1 MTRFLLAALA
11 LILIAVAAYACD
23 LFAGLPPDL
32 TGLVGLGA
40 VALVLAAGAFAI
52 GRWGRG

>member
-32 TGLVGLGA
+32 TGLVGAGVL
-40 VALVLAAGAFAI
+40 ALVVGIGAFAT
-52 GRWGRG
+52 GRWSRG